1 MTAITDIF
9 TTINN
14 NKMHEAI
21 QILRQIPLDSMDEHG
36 RSPLMCA
43 VQKNN
48 LLLTAA
54 CLNAGFS
61 PNQKNKEQLSP
72 FIAAAANGFSDIFQL
87 LLAYQ
92 PQVTQTN
99 QFGGTALLPSSEKGY
114 LKVVQAAIR
123 AGVPVDH
130 VNRLGWTAL
139 LEAVILG
146 DGGFL
151 YQEIILEL
159 MRAQAD
165 VTITD
170 FLGKNALDYAEE
182 LHQPKV
188 WAILKQQYS
197 DGFADVRELL
207 RAEKYFEALKQIA
220 PLPDDTQKLFF
231 LGYTFEMIK
240 DYSASAFYYSEG
252 LALDRQFSFY
262 LANLENKRDNPEK
275 ALDYL
280 DGGASSTNSRFLR
293 YHKTNFLRKLGRHK
307 EAIEETDRL
316 LDELPNRVDYMFHKA
331 NSLRSLGNT
340 VAAIEVL
347 SQARVIMP
355 QNPLF
360 EEKMNRLMNKE
371 KVQE

>member
-1 MTAITDIF
+1 MTA
-9 TTINN
+9 NN
-14 NKMHEAI
+14 HKIQEAI
-21 QILRQIPLDSMDEHG
+21 QILKKTPLDSLDEHG
-36 RSPLMCA
+36 QSPLMHA
-43 VQKNN
+43 VQKND

-54 CLNAGFS
+54 CLDAGFS
-61 PNQKNKEQLSP
+61 PDQKNRDQLSP
-72 FIAAAANGFSDIFQL
+72 FIAAAANGFSDVFQL

-99 QFGGTALLPSSEKGY
+99 QFGGTALLPSSEKGH
-114 LKVVQAAIR
+114 LKVVQAAIQ

-130 VNRLGWTAL
+130 INRLGWTAL

-151 YQEIILEL
+151 YQEIIREL

-170 FLGKNALDYAEE
+170 FSGKNALDYAEE

-188 WAILKQQYS
+188 LAILKKQYS
-197 DGFADVRELL
+197 DAYADVRGLL

-220 PLPDDTQKLFF
+220 SLPDDTQKLFF
-231 LGYTFEMIK
+231 LGYTFEMLK

-252 LALDRQFSFY
+252 LVLDRQFAFY
-262 LANLENKRDNPEK
+262 LANLENKRDHPEK

-280 DGGASSTNSRFLR
+280 DEGVRSTNSEFLR

-307 EAIEETDRL
+307 EAVEETDRL
-316 LDELPNRVDYMFHKA
+316 LDELPNRVDYLFHKA
-331 NSLRSLGNT
+331 NSLKSLGNT
-340 VAAIEVL
+340 AAAIKTL
-347 SQARVIMP
+347 SQAKLIMP

-360 EEKMNRLMNKE
+360 EEQMNRLMNRE
-371 KVQE
+371 Q